1 MMEKI
6 TKKEFIEKLMNGKSR
21 LIGCPFS
28 GALINRTKCRDD
40 AWINKALQMVDDDA
54 EKLDLDDFPVRTVVK
69 SSGHT
74 ILFSNGSR
82 LDLDQ
87 EGDHSYYS
95 FNGKFEYLIMKTV
108 LLQMPLTS
116 VWDEFDEMSVN
127 MYTIYRME
135 NLKGDIS

>member
-6 TKKEFIEKLMNGKSR
+6 TKKEFIEKLTSGKSR
-21 LIGCPFS
+21 LIGCPFGGS
-28 GALINRTKCRDD
+28 LIKRTKCRND
-40 AWINKALQMVDDDA
+40 AWINKALQIVDNDA
-54 EKLDLDDFPVRTVVK
+54 EKLDLDDSPVRTVIK
-69 SSGHT
+69 
-74 ILFSNGSR
+74 SNGHSMLFFNGSHLQ
-82 LDLDQ
+82 LDS

-108 LLQMPLTS
+108 

>member
-6 TKKEFIEKLMNGKSR
+6 TKKEFIEKLTSGKSR
-21 LIGCPFS
+21 LIGCPFG

-40 AWINKALQMVDDDA
+40 AWINKALQIVDDA

-69 SSGHT
+69 SNGHSM
-74 ILFSNGSR
+74 LFSNGSC

-108 LLQMPLTS
+108 

>member
-6 TKKEFIEKLMNGKSR
+6 TKKEFIEKLTGGKSR
-21 LIGCPFS
+21 LIGCPFGS
-28 GALINRTKCRDD
+28 ALINRTKYRND
-40 AWINKALQMVDDDA
+40 AWINRALHIVDNA
-54 EKLDLDDFPVRTVVK
+54 ENLDLADFPVRTVVK

-108 LLQMPLTS
+108 VV
-116 VWDEFDEMSVN
+116 VWDEFDEISVN

>member
-40 AWINKALQMVDDDA
+40 AWINKALQIVDDDA
-54 EKLDLDDFPVRTVVK
+54 EKLDLDDFLIRTVIK
-69 SSGHT
+69 SNGHSM
-74 ILFSNGSR
+74 LFSDGSHLS
-82 LDLDQ
+82 LDSK
-87 EGDHSYYS
+87 GDYSYYS

-108 LLQMPLTS
+108 A
-116 VWDEFDEMSVN
+116 WDEFDEISVN
-127 MYTIYRME
+127 MYTIYMME

>member
-6 TKKEFIEKLMNGKSR
+6 TKKEFIEKLTSGKSR

-40 AWINKALQMVDDDA
+40 AWINRALQIVDDA
-54 EKLDLDDFPVRTVVK
+54 ENLDLDDLPVRTVVK

-74 ILFSNGSR
+74 MLFSNGSHLQ
-82 LDLDQ
+82 LDS
-87 EGDHSYYS
+87 EGEHSYYS

-108 LLQMPLTS
+108 A
-116 VWDEFDEMSVN
+116 WDEFDEMSVN

>member
-6 TKKEFIEKLMNGKSR
+6 TKKEFVEKLTGGKSR
-21 LIGCPFS
+21 LIGCPFC

-40 AWINKALQMVDDDA
+40 AWINRALQIVDDA

-108 LLQMPLTS
+108 

>member
-6 TKKEFIEKLMNGKSR
+6 TKKEFIEKLMSGKSR
-21 LIGCPFS
+21 LIGCPFC
-28 GALINRTKCRDD
+28 GALINRTKHRDD
-40 AWINKALQMVDDDA
+40 AWINRALQIVDDA

-108 LLQMPLTS
+108 

>member
-6 TKKEFIEKLMNGKSR
+6 TKKEFIEKLTGGKSR

-28 GALINRTKCRDD
+28 GELINRTKCRDD
-40 AWINKALQMVDDDA
+40 AWINRALQIVDDDA
-54 EKLDLDDFPVRTVVK
+54 EKLDLADFPVRTVVK

-74 ILFSNGSR
+74 MLFSNGCHLQ
-82 LDLDQ
+82 LDS

-95 FNGKFEYLIMKTV
+95 FNGKHEYLIMKTV
-108 LLQMPLTS
+108 A
-116 VWDEFDEMSVN
+116 WDEFDEISVN
-127 MYTIYRME
+127 MYTIYMME

>member
-6 TKKEFIEKLMNGKSR
+6 TKKEFIKKMTSGKSR
-21 LIGCPFS
+21 LIGCPFC

-40 AWINKALQMVDDDA
+40 AWINRALQIVDDDA
-54 EKLDLDDFPVRTVVK
+54 ENLDLDDFPVRTVIK
-69 SSGHT
+69 SNGHSM
-74 ILFSNGSR
+74 LFSNGSHLQ
-82 LDLDQ
+82 LDS

-108 LLQMPLTS
+108 